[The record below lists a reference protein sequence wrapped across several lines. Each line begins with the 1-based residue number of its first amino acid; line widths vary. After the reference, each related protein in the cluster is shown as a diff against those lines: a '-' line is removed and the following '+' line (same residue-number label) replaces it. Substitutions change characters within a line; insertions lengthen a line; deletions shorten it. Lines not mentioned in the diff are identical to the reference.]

1 MPISSYSGAGTRA
14 TYTTQPYPLLEP
26 LCRIHEAVSAPHA
39 TGHEGVWAKDLVDDP
54 APLKFIVNPNSP
66 TGTWAGSVAVEK
78 VIEASTGVVV
88 VDEAYV
94 DFAPMSCVGLIP
106 RHQNMLVLR
115 TLSKSYALAG
125 MRIGY
130 ALGNPELIAAL
141 EAVKDPDNLGRIAI
155 PASVAAI
162 DDDPHPRKIVDHVV
176 LQREWLGDR

>member
-1 MPISSYSGAGTRA
+1 
-14 TYTTQPYPLLEP
+14 
-26 LCRIHEAVSAPHA
+26 
-39 TGHEGVWAKDLVDDP
+39 DP

-88 VDEAYV
+88 LDEAYV

-130 ALGNPELIAAL
+130 ALGNPDLIAGLAP
-141 EAVKDPDNLGRIAI
+141 VKDSHNVDRIAI
-155 PASVAAI
+155 AAAVAAI
-162 DDDPHPRKIVDHVV
+162 EDDGHHKKSGDRGGSE
-176 LQREWLGDR
+176 REWLGDRLRQPGLEAG